1 MQSVYVVMVVH
12 GWSFS
17 KVEKKI
23 SKQIII
29 KRAHLSNSLNL
40 PSTIAG
46 TCPIGF
52 ISERR
57 EKSIWAY
64 MQKHCNTNEM
74 SFNIYPQSL
83 MQARPYSNGKHIK
96 KLRNITQLPLN
107 LRKVEELSLSLKW
120 PGSWRSRVS
129 TRNIGKKPSVRNISH
144 FLCIH
149 HSLLRGIWH
158 AEKLMR
164 MFAIT
169 LTFVTTVGEE

>member
-12 GWSFS
+12 GWSFN

-29 KRAHLSNSLNL
+29 KRAHLPNSLNL

-83 MQARPYSNGKHIK
+83 MQARPYSNRKHIK
-96 KLRNITQLPLN
+96 NYEILHNCRWIWGRWKNSP
-107 LRKVEELSLSLKW
+107 SLKW

-129 TRNIGKKPSVRNISH
+129 TQNIGKKPSVRNISH

-149 HSLLRGIWH
+149 HSQLRGIWH
-158 AEKLMR
+158 AEKLMC